1 MEQIRYFWIWL
12 TSRMPHRCG
21 NWQHFLGNEKGGV
34 IFCSVCGKILD
45 EKKAAND

>member
-12 TSRMPHRCG
+12 TSRMPHRCS

-34 IFCSVCGKILD
+34 IFCAVCGKILD
-45 EKKAAND
+45 EEKSRQ